1 MKAHL
6 QLLGG
11 EDKVEKLPYANEEN
25 EHDWEKNRGLFESLD
40 QPQADKTEQLE
51 SSEEVNLIN
60 V

>member
-6 QLLGG
+6 QLLRG

-40 QPQADKTEQLE
+40 QPQGDKTEQLE